1 VNWLDRWRM
10 RRAARRF
17 AKRLP
22 GYMRRNWGGA
32 DDYTEAQV
40 AKALQHF
47 RLGGPFTAIAYAGLV
62 SEPHYI
68 AMAARLP
75 RVLPYDLA
83 REAFERARPW
93 PAHDWDPQE
102 GVSLPGL
109 ADVADVGGGVGHSGH

>member
-10 RRAARRF
+10 RRAARQF
-17 AKRLP
+17 ATRLP
-22 GYMRRNWGGA
+22 GYMSRSWGGA

-47 RLGGPFTAIAYAGLV
+47 RLGGEFTALAYAAFMTEADYV
-62 SEPHYI
+62 

-83 REAFERARPW
+83 RIEFERARPW
-93 PAHDWDPQE
+93 IGGAWNADERFGSIDA
-102 GVSLPGL
+102 G
-109 ADVADVGGGVGHSGH
+109 DVADVGGGAGHSGH